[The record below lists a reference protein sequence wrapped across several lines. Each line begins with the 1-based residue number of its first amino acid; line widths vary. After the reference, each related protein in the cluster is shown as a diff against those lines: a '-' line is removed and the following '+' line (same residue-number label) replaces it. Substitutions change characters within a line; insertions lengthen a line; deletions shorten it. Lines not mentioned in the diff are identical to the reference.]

1 MSVARLLL
9 PFKVVLVD
17 EAERIT
23 AHAALPLIIETLR
36 AILPNATWRQ
46 LRKALGYSDW
56 KAVRRHVESIVALVV
71 SGGEHLSD
79 LDVLRGDAGLRAM
92 LDFDLSSPTQAKD
105 FLYRFHQSESG
116 SSLTPDEDAVLSVK
130 GTATIRP
137 EGPGLSGLD
146 CLVLKT
152 LEAMQAMQPRSTATL
167 DVDATIIEAHKA
179 LALRAYEGTV
189 GYQPQ
194 MALWAEQG
202 VWVCDEFRDGNVPAA
217 FRVKDFIIRAF
228 GNLPETVTRRRLR
241 GDSALY
247 DEEALSWM
255 ADHGKVDFVV
265 TADMSASLE
274 AVVKAIPDGVWRPY
288 RSLDPHSKDTEER
301 EWAEVI
307 NFVPAWKRN
316 NRPGATPFRYI
327 AVRVRTRQ
335 RDLFEEDDN
344 QWRHFAVVTNM
355 DWAGDRLLRWHRE
368 KQGTVEFRHGVVKND
383 LGGGVLPCGRF
394 GANAA
399 WWRLNVLAHNVLELL
414 KSQALPEGLANAR
427 PKTLRFQLFNLPGRV
442 VRHAR
447 TWVLKLY
454 RGFPLAEAFVEARRR
469 IAEMAALLARPP
481 KAAAA

>member
-1 MSVARLLL
+1 
-9 PFKVVLVD
+9 
-17 EAERIT
+17 
-23 AHAALPLIIETLR
+23 
-36 AILPNATWRQ
+36 
-46 LRKALGYSDW
+46 
-56 KAVRRHVESIVALVV
+56 
-71 SGGEHLSD
+71 
-79 LDVLRGDAGLRAM
+79 
-92 LDFDLSSPTQAKD
+92 
-105 FLYRFHQSESG
+105 
-116 SSLTPDEDAVLSVK
+116 
-130 GTATIRP
+130 
-137 EGPGLSGLD
+137 
-146 CLVLKT
+146 
-152 LEAMQAMQPRSTATL
+152 
-167 DVDATIIEAHKA
+167 
-179 LALRAYEGTV
+179 
-189 GYQPQ
+189 
-194 MALWAEQG
+194 
-202 VWVCDEFRDGNVPAA
+202 
-217 FRVKDFIIRAF
+217 
-228 GNLPETVTRRRLR
+228 
-241 GDSALY
+241 
-247 DEEALSWM
+247 M